1 MNTMTGNVI
10 DVVEGI
16 HLLCTVC
23 LKALLYSFTYTQGD
37 FVSVHCINYNEIL
50 VFFALILAQSDAE
63 AVGVAQQWV
72 CRLFLGLQRDD
83 GNHH

>member
-50 VFFALILAQSDAE
+50 VFCFN
-63 AVGVAQQWV
+63 
-72 CRLFLGLQRDD
+72 F
-83 GNHH
+83 